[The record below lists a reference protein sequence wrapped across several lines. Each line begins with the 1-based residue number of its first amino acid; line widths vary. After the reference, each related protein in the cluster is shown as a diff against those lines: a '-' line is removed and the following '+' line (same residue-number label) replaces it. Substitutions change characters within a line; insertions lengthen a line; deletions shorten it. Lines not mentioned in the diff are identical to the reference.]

1 MQQPAPQPSTPDSRI
16 QQPTVPTVPLQPV
29 EKTRPIYPGG
39 IPPGYPAGAPPLA
52 TRKRG
57 GSRLVIAGCVA
68 AAVLLVCGGLYFAF
82 STDDKSTHSE
92 WDDEETAF
100 VEEYAEPEFS
110 DVMLSGG
117 SSSAPFDYTAMV
129 CFRELTP
136 ADLTGCPKSELRLMR
151 STIYARHGYT
161 FQSQDLRE
169 YFSQFDWYV
178 PRANV
183 VPENEMSD
191 TELKNI
197 ALIKRFE

>member
-1 MQQPAPQPSTPDSRI
+1 M
-16 QQPTVPTVPLQPV
+16 
-29 EKTRPIYPGG
+29 
-39 IPPGYPAGAPPLA
+39 
-52 TRKRG
+52 
-57 GSRLVIAGCVA
+57 A
-68 AAVLLVCGGLYFAF
+68 AAVLLVCGGLYSAF
-82 STDDKSTHSE
+82 STDDNSTHSE
-92 WDDEETAF
+92 RDDEETAF

-151 STIYARHGYT
+151 STIYT